1 MAPGLEVADIFRRHG
16 EAFRRAHGNRL
27 GYVERRVM
35 GAITACRTAALGGHV
50 EQCSDCGTTRI
61 AYNSCRNRHCP
72 KCQGL
77 ARAKWLADRTAEL
90 LPVPYFHVV
99 FTLPTSVAEI
109 AFHNKAAVYAILFRA
124 AAETLIAIAADPRR
138 LGARIG
144 LTAVLHTW
152 GQTLTHH
159 PHVHCIVPGG
169 GPSLDGARWVACRPR
184 FFLPVR
190 VLARLFRRLF
200 LRDLQNA
207 HDAGRLRFSGHLAS
221 LADADAFK
229 ARLAELRRI
238 DWVVYA
244 KPPFG
249 GPRQAL
255 AYLGRYTHRVAI
267 ANSRLL
273 ALEDGKVRF
282 TWKDYR
288 KDGLTKVMTLD
299 ATEFIRRF
307 LLHTLPDGL
316 HRIRHY
322 GFLANGDRHD
332 NLARCRRL
340 IAAHDAATECAT
352 TEHTPAV
359 DLVDGKHTRSDALR
373 TCPDCGGFMR
383 RIVLVPRPP
392 RQTHPFFCDTS

>member
-16 EAFRRAHGNRL
+16 EAFRRAHGDHL

-50 EQCSDCGTTRI
+50 EQCDDCGTTRI

-77 ARAKWLADRTAEL
+77 ARAKWLADRAAEL

-124 AAETLIAIAADPRR
+124 AAETLITIAADPRH
-138 LGARIG
+138 LGARVGI
-144 LTAVLHTW
+144 TAVLHTW

-169 GPSLDGARWVACRPR
+169 GPSLDGAHWIACRPG

-190 VLARLFRRLF
+190 VLSRLFRRLF
-200 LRDLQNA
+200 LRDLKNA
-207 HDAGRLRFSGHLAS
+207 FEAGRLRFSGHLAG
-221 LADADAFK
+221 LADASVFNAC
-229 ARLAELRRI
+229 LAELRRI

-273 ALEDGKVRF
+273 ALTDGKVRF

-288 KDGLTKVMTLD
+288 QGGMIKAMTLD
-299 ATEFIRRF
+299 ASEFIRRF
-307 LLHTLPDGL
+307 LLHALPDGF

-322 GFLANGDRHD
+322 GFLANGDRGN
-332 NLARCRRL
+332 NLALCRRL
-340 IAAHDAATECAT
+340 IAAHTATKPE
-352 TEHTPAV
+352 PAV
-359 DLVDGKHTRSDALR
+359 DPPASDQAPIHCDAAR
-373 TCPDCGGFMR
+373 CPDCGGVMR
-383 RIVLVPRPP
+383 RIASLPRAPCQP
-392 RQTHPFFCDTS
+392 NNPFFCDTS